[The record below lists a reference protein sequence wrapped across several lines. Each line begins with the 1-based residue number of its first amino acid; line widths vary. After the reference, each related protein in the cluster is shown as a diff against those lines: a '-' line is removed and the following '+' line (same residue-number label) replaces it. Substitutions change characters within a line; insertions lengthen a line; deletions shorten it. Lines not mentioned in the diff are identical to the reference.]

1 MDHND
6 ALENEVNDARGPAV
20 TSTLDGVHKFGP
32 QQFVQQVM
40 RILGGKLTDKQ
51 ANEFAALLEDASFW
65 VEHDQKSD
73 NSKNYFFCLAAGNLA
88 KAEGS
93 GDDTDVEQAWKLYS
107 RFNPYTGNKEGPG
120 A

>member
-6 ALENEVNDARGPAV
+6 ALEQEMNDARGPAV
-20 TSTLDGVHKFGP
+20 TSTLEGVGSFGP
-32 QQFVQQVM
+32 QQFVAQVM
-40 RILGGKLTDKQ
+40 RALGGKITEKQ
-51 ANEFAALLEDASFW
+51 ENELASLLEDAAFW

-93 GDDTDVEQAWKLYS
+93 GDESDVEQAWRLYS
-107 RFNPYTGNKEGPG
+107 RFNPYTGNKEGSG
-120 A
+120 H